1 MPSQEEYLDNLLK
14 GIENEE
20 TTESVEEKKKP
31 ESAEQDAPQID
42 MSDMDDLLQSAL
54 NAQKEDA
61 VSGAVPDTASENATI
76 HPEETASMSEDEIDR
91 LLQQNREQAEE
102 PPKQENNDSNDDL
115 IRMLESADE
124 EGLSNLLD
132 QVSPQTVGDP
142 ADEETS
148 EEQEKGKRRRK
159 KKKEK
164 NLGFFD
170 RFKKKTKEEPVE
182 TTETTEPV
190 ESWDPLTPT
199 DPVAENPVSEN
210 PVSEAADTET
220 TGTSDDELDALLAG
234 AFPGQQDSAEESNAV
249 PESSDIMDIL
259 KAAGA
264 DIAEDAEQK
273 KEKKGFFAKL
283 LDLFTEED
291 EEEEENDQLKLSD
304 ENKQILEEMDKNGKN
319 GKKKEKKQKKEKKPK
334 KEKQPKKPKKEKTKK
349 EAAPAVPEKK
359 LSPKKII
366 PIVVV
371 CISLGAVILI
381 VGNFLTEYMSK
392 KSGREA
398 YYAGDYQTCYQNLFG
413 RELNETEQVMYSKS
427 ESILTIRMWLREY
440 EVFVNEGSELEALDS
455 LLQAVHDYPSL
466 LDYATQWNV
475 QDEVTSAFEE
485 ILNILSEKYQLSQ
498 EEAQAIADILDNVE
512 YTKNVMLVLQKLGLG
527 SWEFPDTTQTVT
539 AVNPAQNTEN
549 LPEELPDPLPE
560 EKEIQQ

>member
-14 GIENEE
+14 GIENAE
-20 TTESVEEKKKP
+20 TTESVEEKIKP
-31 ESAEQDAPQID
+31 ESEEQDVPQID

-61 VSGAVPDTASENATI
+61 MGEAVSDTASENKAI
-76 HPEETASMSEDEIDR
+76 HSEETASMSEDEIDR

-102 PPKQENNDSNDDL
+102 APKQENTDSNDDL

-132 QVSPQTVGDP
+132 QVSPQPAGEP
-142 ADEETS
+142 ADEEAS
-148 EEQEKGKRRRK
+148 EEQEKGKRGRK

-164 NLGFFD
+164 KLGFFD

-190 ESWDPLTPT
+190 ESWDPITTT
-199 DPVAENPVSEN
+199 DPVEENS
-210 PVSEAADTET
+210 VSEAADTEAT
-220 TGTSDDELDALLAG
+220 ATSDDELDALLAG
-234 AFPGQQDSAEESNAV
+234 AFPGQQDSAEGSNAE

-273 KEKKGFFAKL
+273 KEKRGFFAKL

-291 EEEEENDQLKLSD
+291 EEEEESDQLKLSD

-319 GKKKEKKQKKEKKPK
+319 GKKKEKKQKKEKKSK

-440 EVFVNEGSELEALDS
+440 EVFVKEGSELEALDS
-455 LLQAVHDYPSL
+455 LLQAVHDYPTL

-498 EEAQAIADILDNVE
+498 EEAQAIADISDNVE
-512 YTKNVMLVLQKLGLG
+512 YTKNVMLVLKKLGLG
-527 SWEFPDTTQTVT
+527 SWEFPDTAQTVT

>member
-1 MPSQEEYLDNLLK
+1 MPSQEEYLDNLSK

-31 ESAEQDAPQID
+31 EPAEQDAPQID

-61 VSGAVPDTASENATI
+61 ASDAVPDTASENSAI
-76 HPEETASMSEDEIDR
+76 HSEETASMSEDEIDR

-102 PPKQENNDSNDDL
+102 TPKQENTDSNDDL

-132 QVSPQTVGDP
+132 QVSPQPAGDP
-142 ADEETS
+142 TDEETS
-148 EEQEKGKRRRK
+148 EEQEKGKRGRK

-170 RFKKKTKEEPVE
+170 RFKKKTKEEPGE
-182 TTETTEPV
+182 
-190 ESWDPLTPT
+190 
-199 DPVAENPVSEN
+199 EN
-210 PVSEAADTET
+210 PVSEATDTET

-234 AFPGQQDSAEESNAV
+234 AFPGQQDSEEGTTV
-249 PESSDIMDIL
+249 EPGSSDIMDIL

-291 EEEEENDQLKLSD
+291 EEEEESDQLKLSD

-349 EAAPAVPEKK
+349 EDVPAVPEKK

-392 KSGREA
+392 RSGREA

-475 QDEVTSAFEE
+475 QDEVTSAFGE

-498 EEAQAIADILDNVE
+498 EEAQAIADISDNVE
-512 YTKNVMLVLQKLGLG
+512 YTKNVMLVLKKLGLG

>member
-20 TTESVEEKKKP
+20 TTESVEEKIKP
-31 ESAEQDAPQID
+31 EPAEQDAPQID

-61 VSGAVPDTASENATI
+61 ASDVVPDTASENSAI
-76 HPEETASMSEDEIDR
+76 HSEETASMSEDEIDR

-102 PPKQENNDSNDDL
+102 APKQENTDSNDDL

-132 QVSPQTVGDP
+132 QVSPQPAGDP

-148 EEQEKGKRRRK
+148 EEQEKGKRGRK

-164 NLGFFD
+164 KLGFFD

-182 TTETTEPV
+182 
-190 ESWDPLTPT
+190 
-199 DPVAENPVSEN
+199 EN

-234 AFPGQQDSAEESNAV
+234 AFPGQQDSAEGSNAE
-249 PESSDIMDIL
+249 PEPSDIMDIL

-334 KEKQPKKPKKEKTKK
+334 KEKQPKKPKKEKPKK
-349 EAAPAVPEKK
+349 EAAPAAPEKK

-475 QDEVTSAFEE
+475 QDEVTSAFGE

-498 EEAQAIADILDNVE
+498 EEAQAIADISDNVE

-549 LPEELPDPLPE
+549 LPEELPDLLPE

>member
-14 GIENEE
+14 GIENAE
-20 TTESVEEKKKP
+20 TTESVEEKIKP
-31 ESAEQDAPQID
+31 ESEEQDVPQID

-61 VSGAVPDTASENATI
+61 MGEAVSDTASENKAI
-76 HPEETASMSEDEIDR
+76 HSEETASMSEDEIDR

-102 PPKQENNDSNDDL
+102 APKQENTDSNDDL

-132 QVSPQTVGDP
+132 QVSPQPAGEP
-142 ADEETS
+142 ADEEAS
-148 EEQEKGKRRRK
+148 EEQEKGKRGRK

-164 NLGFFD
+164 KLGFFD

-190 ESWDPLTPT
+190 ESWDPITTT
-199 DPVAENPVSEN
+199 DPVEENS
-210 PVSEAADTET
+210 VSEAADTEAT
-220 TGTSDDELDALLAG
+220 ATSDDELDALLAG
-234 AFPGQQDSAEESNAV
+234 AFPGQQDSAEGSNAE

-291 EEEEENDQLKLSD
+291 EEEEESDQLKLSD

-440 EVFVNEGSELEALDS
+440 EVFVKEGSELEALDS
-455 LLQAVHDYPSL
+455 LLQAVHDYPTL

-498 EEAQAIADILDNVE
+498 EEAQAIADISDNVE
-512 YTKNVMLVLQKLGLG
+512 YTKNVMLVLKKLGLG
-527 SWEFPDTTQTVT
+527 SWEFPDTVQTVT

>member
-20 TTESVEEKKKP
+20 TTESVEEKIKP
-31 ESAEQDAPQID
+31 EPAEQDTPQID

-54 NAQKEDA
+54 NAQKENTM
-61 VSGAVPDTASENATI
+61 GEAVPDTASENKAI

-91 LLQQNREQAEE
+91 LLQQNKEQAEE
-102 PPKQENNDSNDDL
+102 APKQENTDSNDDL

-132 QVSPQTVGDP
+132 QVSPQPAGEP
-142 ADEETS
+142 ADEEAS
-148 EEQEKGKRRRK
+148 EEQEKGKRGRK

-164 NLGFFD
+164 KLGFFD

-182 TTETTEPV
+182 
-190 ESWDPLTPT
+190 
-199 DPVAENPVSEN
+199 EN
-210 PVSEAADTET
+210 PVSEAADTEI

-234 AFPGQQDSAEESNAV
+234 AFPGQQDSAEGSNAES
-249 PESSDIMDIL
+249 ESSDIMDIL

-291 EEEEENDQLKLSD
+291 EEEEESDQLKLSD
-304 ENKQILEEMDKNGKN
+304 ENKQILEEMEKNGKN

-334 KEKQPKKPKKEKTKK
+334 KEKQPKKSKKEKPKK
-349 EAAPAVPEKK
+349 EAAPAAPEKK

-475 QDEVTSAFEE
+475 QDEVTSAFGE

-498 EEAQAIADILDNVE
+498 EEAQAIADISDNVE

>member
-14 GIENEE
+14 GIENAE
-20 TTESVEEKKKP
+20 TTESVEEKNKP
-31 ESAEQDAPQID
+31 ESEEQDVPQID

-61 VSGAVPDTASENATI
+61 MGEAVSDTASKNKVI

-102 PPKQENNDSNDDL
+102 APKQENTDSNDDL

-132 QVSPQTVGDP
+132 QVSPQPAGEP
-142 ADEETS
+142 ADEEAS
-148 EEQEKGKRRRK
+148 EEQEKGKRGRK

-164 NLGFFD
+164 KLGFFD

-190 ESWDPLTPT
+190 ESWDPITTT
-199 DPVAENPVSEN
+199 DPVEENS
-210 PVSEAADTET
+210 VSEAADTEAT
-220 TGTSDDELDALLAG
+220 ATSDDELDALLAG
-234 AFPGQQDSAEESNAV
+234 AFPGQQDSAEGSNAE

-264 DIAEDAEQK
+264 DIADDAEQK

-291 EEEEENDQLKLSD
+291 EEEEESDQLKLSD

-319 GKKKEKKQKKEKKPK
+319 GKKKEKKQKKEKRPK
-334 KEKQPKKPKKEKTKK
+334 KEKQPKKPKKEKPKK

-381 VGNFLTEYMSK
+381 VGNFLTEYISK

-455 LLQAVHDYPSL
+455 LLQAVHDYPTL

-475 QDEVTSAFEE
+475 QDEVISAFEE

-498 EEAQAIADILDNVE
+498 EEAQAIADISDNVE
-512 YTKNVMLVLQKLGLG
+512 YTKNVMLVLKKLGLG
-527 SWEFPDTTQTVT
+527 SWEFPDTAQTVT

>member
-1 MPSQEEYLDNLLK
+1 M
-14 GIENEE
+14 
-20 TTESVEEKKKP
+20 
-31 ESAEQDAPQID
+31 
-42 MSDMDDLLQSAL
+42 
-54 NAQKEDA
+54 
-61 VSGAVPDTASENATI
+61 
-76 HPEETASMSEDEIDR
+76 
-91 LLQQNREQAEE
+91 
-102 PPKQENNDSNDDL
+102 
-115 IRMLESADE
+115 
-124 EGLSNLLD
+124 
-132 QVSPQTVGDP
+132 
-142 ADEETS
+142 
-148 EEQEKGKRRRK
+148 
-159 KKKEK
+159 
-164 NLGFFD
+164 
-170 RFKKKTKEEPVE
+170 
-182 TTETTEPV
+182 
-190 ESWDPLTPT
+190 
-199 DPVAENPVSEN
+199 
-210 PVSEAADTET
+210 
-220 TGTSDDELDALLAG
+220 
-234 AFPGQQDSAEESNAV
+234 
-249 PESSDIMDIL
+249 

-283 LDLFTEED
+283 LDLFTD
-291 EEEEENDQLKLSD
+291 EEEEESDQLKLSD

-334 KEKQPKKPKKEKTKK
+334 KEKQPKKPKKEKPKK
-349 EAAPAVPEKK
+349 EDAPAVPEKK

-392 KSGREA
+392 RSGREA

-475 QDEVTSAFEE
+475 QDEVTSAFGE

-498 EEAQAIADILDNVE
+498 EEAQAIADISDNVE
-512 YTKNVMLVLQKLGLG
+512 YTKNVMMVLQKLGLG
-527 SWEFPDTTQTVT
+527 SWEFQGTTQAET

>member
-20 TTESVEEKKKP
+20 TTESVEEKNAP

-61 VSGAVPDTASENATI
+61 VSDAAPDTASENKAI
-76 HPEETASMSEDEIDR
+76 HSEETASMSEDEIDR
-91 LLQQNREQAEE
+91 LLQQNREQAAEA
-102 PPKQENNDSNDDL
+102 PKQENTDSNDDL

-132 QVSPQTVGDP
+132 QVSPQP
-142 ADEETS
+142 ADEEAS
-148 EEQEKGKRRRK
+148 EEQEKGKRGRK

-164 NLGFFD
+164 KLGFFD

-190 ESWDPLTPT
+190 DSWDPLTST
-199 DPVAENPVSEN
+199 DPVAENPVAENPVAENPVSENPVSEN

-234 AFPGQQDSAEESNAV
+234 AFPGQQDSAEESNAE

-319 GKKKEKKQKKEKKPK
+319 GKKKEKKQ
-334 KEKQPKKPKKEKTKK
+334 KKPKKEKTKK

-475 QDEVTSAFEE
+475 QDEVTSAFGE

-498 EEAQAIADILDNVE
+498 EEAQAIADISDNVE

-527 SWEFPDTTQTVT
+527 SWEFPDTTKTVT
-539 AVNPAQNTEN
+539 TVNPAQNTEN

>member
-1 MPSQEEYLDNLLK
+1 MEEN
-14 GIENEE
+14 
-20 TTESVEEKKKP
+20 S
-31 ESAEQDAPQID
+31 
-42 MSDMDDLLQSAL
+42 
-54 NAQKEDA
+54 
-61 VSGAVPDTASENATI
+61 
-76 HPEETASMSEDEIDR
+76 
-91 LLQQNREQAEE
+91 
-102 PPKQENNDSNDDL
+102 
-115 IRMLESADE
+115 
-124 EGLSNLLD
+124 
-132 QVSPQTVGDP
+132 
-142 ADEETS
+142 
-148 EEQEKGKRRRK
+148 
-159 KKKEK
+159 
-164 NLGFFD
+164 
-170 RFKKKTKEEPVE
+170 
-182 TTETTEPV
+182 
-190 ESWDPLTPT
+190 
-199 DPVAENPVSEN
+199 
-210 PVSEAADTET
+210 VSEAADTET
-220 TGTSDDELDALLAG
+220 TATSDDELDALLAG
-234 AFPGQQDSAEESNAV
+234 AFPGQQDSAEGSNAET
-249 PESSDIMDIL
+249 ESSDIMDIL

-283 LDLFTEED
+283 LDLFTEEV
-291 EEEEENDQLKLSD
+291 EEEEESDQLKLSD
-304 ENKQILEEMDKNGKN
+304 ENKQILEEMEKNGKN
-319 GKKKEKKQKKEKKPK
+319 GKKKEKKQKKEKKLK
-334 KEKQPKKPKKEKTKK
+334 KEKQPKKPKKEKPKK

-475 QDEVTSAFEE
+475 QDEVTSAFGE

-498 EEAQAIADILDNVE
+498 EEAQAIADISDNVE